1 MNPVIAYVGLGANL
15 DDPIAHVSRA
25 LEELC
30 QLPDTRQVSRS
41 ALYRSD
47 PMGPPDQPD
56 YINAVCALS
65 TRLSA
70 EALLDALRALEAQH
84 GRLRDGTRWGPRT
97 LDLDILLYGDESI
110 QEEHLKIPHPGMA
123 ERAFVL
129 YPLAEIAPDLS
140 VPGLGALQE
149 LLKHCPGDGLQ
160 PLSG

>member
-1 MNPVIAYVGLGANL
+1 MKPVIAYVGLGANL

-30 QLPDTRQVSRS
+30 QLPGTRQVSRS

-47 PMGPPDQPD
+47 PMGPSDQPD

-70 EALLDALRALEAQH
+70 DALLDALRALEAQH

-97 LDLDILLYGDESI
+97 LDLDILLYGDASI

-129 YPLAEIAPDLS
+129 YPLAEIAPDLNI
-140 VPGLGALQE
+140 PGLGALGE
-149 LLKHCPGDGLQ
+149 LLTRCPRDGLQ
-160 PLSG
+160 PLPD